1 MVTSPAMLARREVME
16 RSRAAR
22 AARARADPEHGADD
36 EEVPRY
42 LRSQLPPD
50 RRGGAM
56 QQAERVH
63 GGLRDNR
70 ITGVNPD
77 LANVITMPEMT
88 IHGRAPPASGGGV
101 VTLPETTIY
110 GSPPPDSSQG
120 GVITLPET
128 TIYGSPPDDEQGDQG
143 NVITLDPITMTGRA
157 PAEDAAGDDNVITLD
172 PIVITGDPGATSGG
186 SGVVTLDP
194 IVITGAPDAAS
205 EEGEDGETADPES
218 DEDTTEEEREDE
230 GGAAPGAGS
239 EAVPGGAEAPVAGGG
254 GALATLRQLE
264 PESPATDSEGTPIA
278 RRPRLVPY
286 RLDQRSPRFGEV
298 KAPLRMPAYLAAKPK
313 QDDSTLPSQL
323 ADYAGYFTK
332 AAATAR
338 QVYDEIRQTAS
349 RERSRAQATAH
360 RLADRRTLLL
370 DISMRR
376 LSSDFEGAVA
386 ELRSAELSAAA
397 ELRGLARNARR
408 AIHAAARNARGT
420 INARRTS
427 LEGSLAEQQ
436 TRRQDCIAL
445 IDNDVA
451 CINWGASH
459 APPKMAELRGE
470 PSPAFVTEAETGSKP
485 NLALFTNEI
494 LGRFIP
500 EVARLRHTFWSEEA
514 GKHTT
519 RAQQTRTNVVNTL
532 DEGFREFDQLLATLA
547 PASETNRGGGPAMQ
561 QIGKMERK
569 AIDGCDDAE
578 RKIRAAILKVRVEG
592 ENSLAEQF
600 ENSRAAIADNIQQ
613 IADREI
619 TAEEKGTNALVMR
632 YDGLAFAQGIAI
644 TSLAE
649 TIAGK
654 TDLAPEEFAGFVIQ
668 SATNAQRE
676 AQGQTRKQLDTM
688 VRSSRKTEDSM
699 VKQADGSRAAI
710 DKSAHASGAVMGK
723 AARKIAATLAEQV
736 AATRDTFRKMPDPVI
751 KTLDNYPIPGGQD
764 LQDRLDALAL
774 KVTDAFEVANAAWE
788 GRSPQLQSPQPTGG
802 NTPPATEEGESPQL
816 APKDFVDKSYVVGV
830 TPQDDERV
838 QEKRTEA
845 KGASESDI
853 NERSE
858 QMDGQM
864 TLTGQSPEETMEI
877 VRGIS
882 YYQGWALREG
892 YEAIRHSSLWD
903 DIPYYVSFGNLVTDP
918 WVRFYYGRAIQNYLQ
933 GNRAL
938 GARYELQGATWGWD
952 DTDQVDKAMSAL
964 DVTTREELQDLP
976 DPDIMTSI
984 REDLDGVDAQ
994 VYDMMMAGD
1003 AQGARALRLE
1013 QAVKEARDARGDDG
1027 ADAAYDAMTR
1037 YYNEMGASR
1046 METEDPYNLMGT
1058 TLYPGAPPTPEEMEA
1073 TRAEQWNDLML
1084 RYGNR
1089 GVARESSDEGLDAG
1103 VDALM
1108 ADVTAVQTYTDW
1120 TPGEDRYGNFIL
1132 IGRQVDEGI
1141 SAEQAQLM
1149 REAARHGPR
1158 SARARAAQVIVEENR
1173 EGGPKRDRVEN
1184 ALDFEGLN
1192 DGLAN
1197 PDARPR
1203 PPREDG
1209 EEEEPVNARA
1219 LRQREEMLRAYAEL
1233 HGETSEGAATPSS
1246 EDIRRSMGDRLAT
1259 AAGDDANL
1267 AALMRA
1273 RAVDEPHSPRVAALA
1288 VRDAVERG
1296 GTLEEEIKRQF
1307 GRMSREQIEAAAAI
1321 YEDMY
1326 GEDMF
1331 ARLGIFEHSDDWGTE
1346 LSGDDANE
1354 IQVLAMGQPRN
1365 DRERFEVARMR
1376 SRIEID
1382 DSTELGRWLAS
1393 DEAARM
1399 QATYDRLN
1407 LLAGGDDLSF
1417 DQRGYITNRRGGERI
1432 GNFDAEGNF
1441 SPTAESGF
1449 DPNALSLTISSARH
1463 ATTKYK
1469 AATDAIANIITT
1481 SLVVAAAAVSTFFT
1495 GGGAAA
1501 IWVPVLT
1508 TMAAGMAGMAVN
1520 YAIKGGRY
1528 GYEDMA
1534 RDFAMTIIQSAT
1546 AGAGAAAGVYLAG
1559 GKTAL
1564 QAVGSRLMVAD
1575 EALSSF
1581 LAAGGKSMRT
1591 LGMMDEIAIG
1601 GMTGI
1606 MGGVGNAVMDERAWD
1621 RGEWGSEFGHHLA
1634 KGAIS
1639 GVIGAGAG
1647 RAFGSGSQ
1655 NAAAQ
1660 FTGRTVGSGAG
1671 AFMGS
1676 VAEAAYDADR
1686 GKRRGRWGDVLDQA
1700 WVAGLQ
1706 ATAQGVLEYGAE
1718 RAGDHYASRHPDGRT
1733 ARARRRMM
1741 DTEVRLPGGS
1751 RGGEGGS
1758 SPGRRPG
1765 TLGHDIVDPAQLAA
1779 IRSNKDLSDTLDAV
1793 LLADR
1798 FGIPISPEMLPE
1810 AIRPIARALADAPDS
1825 APDLP
1830 RMPSAANDPGEPAA
1844 PRMRSRDDPDAD
1856 TPASERITRELP
1868 AFNPDEPVTPRRA
1881 HDDRDHA
1888 GEQSLVEFLGDGAV
1902 TEQKV
1907 FANTDLDREMLR
1919 HQPSVPDDATIYASD
1934 PHSYDAAKANY
1945 DALRGAD
1952 PHREALIAH
1961 NPVTGEYKV
1970 IQGVRGSVRAPG
1982 EGWATLR
1989 HSHPRLHETTVIS
2002 DRLSASLPSSF
2013 GGDFTVLRGELLS
2026 GVGTVQTP
2034 EGTVRSSIID
2044 IRLGDQHYETH
2055 FSITR
2060 NGHDEQYRVSFRP
2073 PHDGVGE
2080 LGPFSSIGDFETVA
2094 RSLAGG
2100 SLPQASTRDGHIY
2113 MGREGGESAVVSRRS
2128 ATHGE
2133 MLGEAAR
2140 GDIDFIRRRMEM
2152 ADDFDLQVQGL
2163 RQRGDIDPVLG
2174 RSASISDA
2182 HDRVQRM
2189 GLVGQED
2196 SMIRLHNILNDETIP
2211 IATRAM
2217 ISDVTLEATRQHML
2231 DTGQLAPGEPLVML
2245 FHGATRSRSDD
2256 LIETG
2261 IDFTR
2266 NPGGVDDDFGEGLY
2280 FTRHFESARAYREGR
2295 HGDVPG
2301 DVIPYILRG
2310 SDLGVFVDVSTG
2322 GAHRRQWEDFVM
2334 NNLHLFAGAE
2344 GRVTPEVA
2352 RRMIDGTLTFDDL
2365 PYTTRRGEAFNAF
2378 LASLGAEHGNPQ
2390 IIFGDLGGPLTSGI
2404 QYRGGVTDQAAVR
2417 SQRLGDLLNA
2427 QHVRRSAASGDVT
2440 SGEGGTRLRSRDF
2453 LHDSE
2458 GAPPVVHHE
2467 EGASAAGEPSKTP
2480 QSDERLHAAEQA
2492 TGEAAAAATAEAALG
2507 KRLLAEMLE
2516 STTPLTDALLADAA
2530 ARRLAAGE
2538 VAEIADQD
2546 EGVPQ
2551 NNPDADDT
2559 SEQAT
2564 ASRPEDGLDTEAA
2577 DTVLDTIDAPDEL
2590 SALPPQERVPFEDAD
2605 PAERFRQA
2613 REAIDHLRQTHPDQA
2628 AFLDGLAHMPE
2639 AMRDAAVT
2647 AIFSQQRKDR
2657 GQAIRDFETYLKST
2671 GVDDTT
2677 ARQALRNIVEFT
2689 NYMSEQLRLSLRHVA
2704 ERQLHRASFEQLPDG
2719 IRGIAQD
2726 SNLLHYVGAHHPD
2739 VLQELYGKF
2748 ATAHPDLPDQ
2758 TTAKFEEFVA
2768 RALTDRPDIQA
2779 ETVGRRIV
2787 RMDSLDDFDA
2797 AAAVATPLT
2806 RYEFGR
2812 MAFTTDAMG
2821 RVIMAEGVPVRTRG
2835 KRHGADL
2842 QRSIGHEGDA
2852 GDVGFHLLAHI
2863 FGGPV
2868 NRLNV
2873 VPGNGKRVAG
2883 DPGKNLNSSAY
2894 KVEFE
2899 NRVREI
2905 IENLPDIVEVQVEP
2919 IYSDDSTRPDR
2930 IQVRF
2935 RTDAGD
2941 WVAVPV
2947 FLNQPGGGRP

>member
-1 MVTSPAMLARREVME
+1 MLARREVME
-16 RSRAAR
+16 RSRTAR
-22 AARARADPEHGADD
+22 AARARADPEHGAHD

-56 QQAERVH
+56 RQAERVH

-70 ITGVNPD
+70 MTGVNPD

-88 IHGRAPPASGGGV
+88 IHGRAPSASGGGV

-110 GSPPPDSSQG
+110 GSPPPDSSPG

-128 TIYGSPPDDEQGDQG
+128 TIYGSPPGEEQGDQG
-143 NVITLDPITMTGRA
+143 NVITLDPITITGRA
-157 PAEDAAGDDNVITLD
+157 PGEGGAGDDNVITLD
-172 PIVITGDPGATSGG
+172 PIVITGDPNAASAG
-186 SGVVTLDP
+186 SGVITLDP
-194 IVITGAPDAAS
+194 VVITGDPDAAS
-205 EEGEDGETADPES
+205 EGGGEGGTADAESGDGTAAEGEREEDGGAGADSGEEAIPA
-218 DEDTTEEEREDE
+218 TTEVPSER
-230 GGAAPGAGS
+230 
-239 EAVPGGAEAPVAGGG
+239 GG
-254 GALATLRQLE
+254 GASTMPRQADVE
-264 PESPATDSEGTPIA
+264 TRATDSEGTPIA

-332 AAATAR
+332 AATTAR

-436 TRRQDCIAL
+436 TRRQDCVAL

-459 APPKMAELRGE
+459 APPKMAELQGE
-470 PSPAFVTEAETGSKP
+470 PSPTFVTEAETGSKP

-500 EVARLRHTFWSEEA
+500 EVAGLRHTFWSEEA

-519 RAQQTRTNVVNTL
+519 RAEQTRTNVINTL

-710 DKSAHASGAVMGK
+710 EKSAHASGAVMGK

-751 KTLDNYPIPGGQD
+751 QTLDNYPIPGGQD

-774 KVTDAFEVANAAWE
+774 KITDAFEVANAAWE

-845 KGASESDI
+845 KGASASDI

-918 WVRFYYGRAIQNYLQ
+918 WVRYYYGRAIQNYLQ

-964 DVTTREELQDLP
+964 DATTREELNSLP
-976 DPDIMTSI
+976 DPDGVMTSI
-984 REDLDGVDAQ
+984 RDDLDGVDAQ

-1037 YYNEMGASR
+1037 YYNEMGTSR

-1089 GVARESSDEGLDAG
+1089 GVARESTDEGFDAG

-1233 HGETSEGAATPSS
+1233 HGETSEGAETPSS

-1273 RAVDEPHSPRVAALA
+1273 RATDEPHSPRVAALA

-1307 GRMSREQIEAAAAI
+1307 GRMSREQIEAAAEI

-1449 DPNALSLTISSARH
+1449 DANALSLTISSARH

-1647 RAFGSGSQ
+1647 RALGGGSQ
-1655 NAAAQ
+1655 NATAQ

-1706 ATAQGVLEYGAE
+1706 ATAQGALEYGAE
-1718 RAGDHYASRHPDGRT
+1718 RGGDHFASRHPDGRT

-1751 RGGEGGS
+1751 RGREGGS

-1765 TLGHDIVDPAQLAA
+1765 TLGHDMVDPAQLAA

-1798 FGIPISPEMLPE
+1798 FGIPISPDMLPE

-1825 APDLP
+1825 APDQP

-1888 GEQSLVEFLGDGAV
+1888 GEQSLMEFLGDGAV

-2080 LGPFSSIGDFETVA
+2080 LGPFSSIGDFEAAA

-2100 SLPQASTRDGHIY
+2100 SLPQAPTRDGHIY

-2163 RQRGDIDPVLG
+2163 RQHGDIDPVLG

-2189 GLVGQED
+2189 GMVGQED

-2211 IATRAM
+2211 VATRAL

-2261 IDFTR
+2261 VDFTR

-2417 SQRLGDLLNA
+2417 SQHLGDLLNA

-2440 SGEGGTRLRSRDF
+2440 SGEGGTRLRSRDIESPR
-2453 LHDSE
+2453 LTAMQEREIADATRRAARHLEDYDPLIATTAAERKS
-2458 GAPPVVHHE
+2458 GAFRE
-2467 EGASAAGEPSKTP
+2467 SAADAITSRKVEKVLN
-2480 QSDERLHAAEQA
+2480 QLHEQLR
-2492 TGEAAAAATAEAALG
+2492 ATAEGLRGRRGHPPTSEERARALEMFGGILNEFGIRPEVEALLSLPPDATPSQIEAAVGAIRERLQILDDAPNG
-2507 KRLLAEMLE
+2507 LSAPDRWHEDDRDIADEIARRSDDAEGRLRNEERRGDLEDLLALSRMILPEEGRPQSAKQRREALE
-2516 STTPLTDALLADAA
+2516 ALQ
-2530 ARRLAAGE
+2530 RRVHDLPVG
-2538 VAEIADQD
+2538 DDLLFLGD
-2546 EGVPQ
+2546 ELIRLSRLP
-2551 NNPDADDT
+2551 PDASQD
-2559 SEQAT
+2559 AI
-2564 ASRPEDGLDTEAA
+2564 EAA
-2577 DTVLDTIDAPDEL
+2577 VRDLANRIGEIGMDEHGAISGPDVDLDPILDVAMHLQRPGEASNMFGDAQD
-2590 SALPPQERVPFEDAD
+2590 
-2605 PAERFRQA
+2605 
-2613 REAIDHLRQTHPDQA
+2613 
-2628 AFLDGLAHMPE
+2628 MPIYSSFAGTE
-2639 AMRDAAVT
+2639 IPHAMRDG
-2647 AIFSQQRKDR
+2647 IQPELGKE
-2657 GQAIRDFETYLKST
+2657 ICDF
-2671 GVDDTT
+2671 
-2677 ARQALRNIVEFT
+2677 LRSLGRIDE
-2689 NYMSEQLRLSLRHVA
+2689 EQNV
-2704 ERQLHRASFEQLPDG
+2704 
-2719 IRGIAQD
+2719 
-2726 SNLLHYVGAHHPD
+2726 
-2739 VLQELYGKF
+2739 
-2748 ATAHPDLPDQ
+2748 
-2758 TTAKFEEFVA
+2758 
-2768 RALTDRPDIQA
+2768 ALTYFESEGESQ
-2779 ETVGRRIV
+2779 
-2787 RMDSLDDFDA
+2787 F
-2797 AAAVATPLT
+2797 
-2806 RYEFGR
+2806 
-2812 MAFTTDAMG
+2812 
-2821 RVIMAEGVPVRTRG
+2821 IMARSGKDNVPENMPVRDGPGLFEVHPREIRPFDNHTEPII
-2835 KRHGADL
+2835 L
-2842 QRSIGHEGDA
+2842 E
-2852 GDVGFHLLAHI
+2852 LLAR
-2863 FGGPV
+2863 GLRTDQSG
-2868 NRLNV
+2868 RLV
-2873 VPGNGKRVAG
+2873 MYTER
-2883 DPGKNLNSSAY
+2883 
-2894 KVEFE
+2894 KVCTESCESVIRQFHE
-2899 NRVREI
+2899 MFPNIEI
-2905 IENLPDIVEVQVEP
+2905 IVHFEGGFNLSYPP
-2919 IYSDDSTRPDR
+2919 RS
-2930 IQVRF
+2930 
-2935 RTDAGD
+2935 
-2941 WVAVPV
+2941 
-2947 FLNQPGGGRP
+2947 